1 MAWACPQKAATLVA
15 THLVWP
21 ESKRGYIRWA
31 ATYGCIPP
39 AAKVRAWKLWYLLKA
54 LLGRRPCRNWPRLP
68 SPECT
73 EKGTFMPKIKCLLVD
88 DHTLFRQGVRRLLES
103 ESDFEVIGES
113 PNAGDAVEKARDL
126 RPDIVLMDIG
136 MTGLS
141 PFEAARHIKKNR
153 PETKVL
159 FLTMYEDEDYLVQCL
174 EVGASGYVLK
184 DTPAPQLVSA
194 VRDVYKGG
202 KYLSSQVLGKL
213 VEDFR
218 SRVRDQKMR
227 PRISTL
233 TPREREILKLLAEG
247 NSVKEIAVL
256 LGLSVKTVEAHKFNL
271 MRKLDI
277 HNKAQ
282 LVTYAIQKKII
293 KIPVN
298 Q

>member
-1 MAWACPQKAATLVA
+1 
-15 THLVWP
+15 
-21 ESKRGYIRWA
+21 
-31 ATYGCIPP
+31 
-39 AAKVRAWKLWYLLKA
+39 
-54 LLGRRPCRNWPRLP
+54 
-68 SPECT
+68 
-73 EKGTFMPKIKCLLVD
+73 MPKIKCLLVD
-88 DHTLFRQGVRRLLES
+88 DHTLFRQGVRRLLET
-103 ESDFEVIGES
+103 ESDFEVVGE
-113 PNAGDAVEKARDL
+113 AADGGEAVEKAREL

-136 MTGLS
+136 MPGLS
-141 PFEAARHIKKNR
+141 SFESARQIKKNR
-153 PETKVL
+153 METKIL

-184 DTPAPQLVSA
+184 DTPAPQLLTA

-202 KYLSSQVLGKL
+202 KYLSSRVLGKL

-218 SRVRDQKMR
+218 SRVRDTRMR

-233 TPREREILKLLAEG
+233 TPREREI
-247 NSVKEIAVL
+247 

-293 KIPVN
+293 KIPVTG
-298 Q
+298 